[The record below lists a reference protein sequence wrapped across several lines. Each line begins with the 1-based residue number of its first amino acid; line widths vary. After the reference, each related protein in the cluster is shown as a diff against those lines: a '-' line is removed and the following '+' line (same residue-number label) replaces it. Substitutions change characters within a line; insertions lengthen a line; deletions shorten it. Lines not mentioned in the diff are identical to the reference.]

1 MAANNP
7 DTISSNFGAVEA
19 GAQSIVAEAKNISSM
34 LEDFH
39 KQVTDFVTN
48 YWKGDANDAFAQLQ
62 SQWNT
67 SVTQLNATLETAGR
81 AVSSG
86 NTDLQSTDTSL
97 AGLF

>member
-7 DTISSNFGAVEA
+7 GTIASNFGEVAA
-19 GAQSIVAEAKNISSM
+19 GAQSIVTEARNVMSM

-48 YWKGDANDAFAQLQ
+48 YWKGDANDAFASLQ
-62 SQWNT
+62 AQWNT
-67 SVTQLNATLETAGR
+67 NVTQLNTTLETAGKL
-81 AVSSG
+81 VDQG
-86 NTDLQSTDTSL
+86 NTDLQTTDTSL

>member
-1 MAANNP
+1 MSDPN
-7 DTISSNFGAVEA
+7 TIASNFGSVEA
-19 GAQSIVAEAKNISSM
+19 GAQSIVSEAKNISSM

-48 YWKGDANDAFAQLQ
+48 NWKGDANDAFASLQ

-67 SVTQLNATLETAGR
+67 NVSQLNTTLETAGR
-81 AVSSG
+81 AVSTG
-86 NTDLQSTDTSL
+86 NSDLQTTDTSL

>member
-1 MAANNP
+1 MAANDP
-7 DTISSNFGAVEA
+7 GTIASNFGAVEA
-19 GAQSIVAEAKNISSM
+19 GAQSIVSEARNITSM

-62 SQWNT
+62 TQWNT

-81 AVSSG
+81 AVSTG
-86 NTDLQSTDTSL
+86 NTDLQSTDTNL

>member
-1 MAANNP
+1 MVANDP
-7 DTISSNFGAVEA
+7 STISSNFGAVEA
-19 GAQSIVAEAKNISSM
+19 GAQSIVAEARNITAM

-48 YWKGDANDAFAQLQ
+48 YWKGDANEAFAQLQ

-86 NTDLQSTDTSL
+86 NTDLQATDTSL

>member
-1 MAANNP
+1 MAANDP
-7 DTISSNFGAVEA
+7 GTIASNFGSVEE
-19 GAQSIVAEAKNISSM
+19 GAQSIVAEARNITSM

-48 YWKGDANDAFAQLQ
+48 YWKGDANDAFAMLQ

-81 AVSSG
+81 AVSTG
-86 NTDLQSTDTSL
+86 NSDLQATDTSL